1 MFRYRDGASR
11 SASIV
16 SAQHESQIDFTTY
29 FGHGYHG
36 ETYSST
42 PDNHSQGHSGTASSS
57 NHEEHP
63 LDTDRIHAQTHSYRH
78 ALNSDL
84 LRHQG
89 FQQGRGSTLDPG
101 STTSS
106 LAQAVR
112 GAGYHVALGARN
124 GRLSPRTGL
133 QPLSNSTSVSINGT
147 SYDIGGHH
155 PDMSAFVEGPEDD
168 DWLHEVNDS
177 EKPRSG
183 SMRCNSRGLL
193 NVGFLLVVCISVLT
207 LFLGWPVLYYANTL
221 SNHALWGPKATALP
235 EGPTWINVI
244 DNNGSSQRTTQSP
257 LRGLIDQDTPA
268 SAMNKTSSDGKRK
281 MKLVFSD
288 EFNED
293 GRTFFEGDDPYWTAV
308 DLHYWG
314 THDFEWYSPLGA
326 ITQDGALRITFS
338 EQPMNDLNYT
348 SAMLQS
354 WNKLCIQG
362 GYLEVSWPAVWMMG
376 NIGRAGYGASNE
388 GMWPYNYDS
397 CDVGTMP
404 HQTYFANGTGGPLA
418 AEVTGPYPESEG
430 LGLSS
435 LPGQRLSRCTC
446 SASSDHPGP
455 KHEDGSWMGRGAS
468 ELDYYRDEDPY
479 VTWMT
484 DGQPSWRLDAG
495 AVGPDDA
502 AEIGQRLIPPE
513 PMYII
518 FNLGMS
524 KGFSDVD
531 FDNLKFPGV
540 MSVDYVRFYQDE
552 GMESLSCDGAFPEMP
567 TVSYIDKY
575 SEAYQNPNLTAWRG
589 KRKNGL

>member
-1 MFRYRDGASR
+1 
-11 SASIV
+11 
-16 SAQHESQIDFTTY
+16 
-29 FGHGYHG
+29 
-36 ETYSST
+36 
-42 PDNHSQGHSGTASSS
+42 
-57 NHEEHP
+57 
-63 LDTDRIHAQTHSYRH
+63 
-78 ALNSDL
+78 
-84 LRHQG
+84 
-89 FQQGRGSTLDPG
+89 
-101 STTSS
+101 
-106 LAQAVR
+106 
-112 GAGYHVALGARN
+112 
-124 GRLSPRTGL
+124 
-133 QPLSNSTSVSINGT
+133 
-147 SYDIGGHH
+147 
-155 PDMSAFVEGPEDD
+155 
-168 DWLHEVNDS
+168 
-177 EKPRSG
+177 
-183 SMRCNSRGLL
+183 
-193 NVGFLLVVCISVLT
+193 
-207 LFLGWPVLYYANTL
+207 
-221 SNHALWGPKATALP
+221 
-235 EGPTWINVI
+235 
-244 DNNGSSQRTTQSP
+244 
-257 LRGLIDQDTPA
+257 GLIDQDTPA

-468 ELDYYRDEDPY
+468 ELDSPNNPY
-479 VTWMT
+479 LRSSRTL
-484 DGQPSWRLDAG
+484 RLLG
-495 AVGPDDA
+495 NSVA
-502 AEIGQRLIPPE
+502 ATT
-513 PMYII
+513 
-518 FNLGMS
+518 
-524 KGFSDVD
+524 
-531 FDNLKFPGV
+531 
-540 MSVDYVRFYQDE
+540 
-552 GMESLSCDGAFPEMP
+552 AH
-567 TVSYIDKY
+567 TV
-575 SEAYQNPNLTAWRG
+575 
-589 KRKNGL
+589 

>member
-1 MFRYRDGASR
+1 
-11 SASIV
+11 
-16 SAQHESQIDFTTY
+16 
-29 FGHGYHG
+29 
-36 ETYSST
+36 
-42 PDNHSQGHSGTASSS
+42 
-57 NHEEHP
+57 
-63 LDTDRIHAQTHSYRH
+63 
-78 ALNSDL
+78 
-84 LRHQG
+84 
-89 FQQGRGSTLDPG
+89 
-101 STTSS
+101 
-106 LAQAVR
+106 
-112 GAGYHVALGARN
+112 
-124 GRLSPRTGL
+124 
-133 QPLSNSTSVSINGT
+133 
-147 SYDIGGHH
+147 
-155 PDMSAFVEGPEDD
+155 
-168 DWLHEVNDS
+168 
-177 EKPRSG
+177 
-183 SMRCNSRGLL
+183 
-193 NVGFLLVVCISVLT
+193 
-207 LFLGWPVLYYANTL
+207 
-221 SNHALWGPKATALP
+221 
-235 EGPTWINVI
+235 
-244 DNNGSSQRTTQSP
+244 
-257 LRGLIDQDTPA
+257 
-268 SAMNKTSSDGKRK
+268 
-281 MKLVFSD
+281 

-589 KRKNGL
+589 KRKNGSPECD

>member
-193 NVGFLLVVCISVLT
+193 NVGFLLV
-207 LFLGWPVLYYANTL
+207 
-221 SNHALWGPKATALP
+221 
-235 EGPTWINVI
+235 
-244 DNNGSSQRTTQSP
+244 
-257 LRGLIDQDTPA
+257 
-268 SAMNKTSSDGKRK
+268 
-281 MKLVFSD
+281 
-288 EFNED
+288 D

-326 ITQDGALRITFS
+326 ITQDGALRIPCWLSKLPVVVLPGDPTVPGFS
-338 EQPMNDLNYT
+338 T
-348 SAMLQS
+348 
-354 WNKLCIQG
+354 
-362 GYLEVSWPAVWMMG
+362 
-376 NIGRAGYGASNE
+376 
-388 GMWPYNYDS
+388 
-397 CDVGTMP
+397 TTT
-404 HQTYFANGTGGPLA
+404 TYFANGTGGPLA

-468 ELDYYRDEDPY
+468 ELDLLEGTSGGYGRNSMSFQNAPFNAYHQIASGFAQVFDPNNTMNSYVGGITQQSVSAIIKNSQTAWQLSGGDYGTYGVEWIPHYRDEDPY

-513 PMYII
+513 PVII

-589 KRKNGL
+589 KRKNGSVHKDNSPCSSSSSPFLLLESASHQQSPECD